1 MAIDERTLTAPQ
13 DTTSRG
19 AVHLSTA
26 LALVAFAAGCLT
38 FFGGFLIGPEVMQG
52 SARGTALMMFLV
64 AAPALVLASQR
75 TLHGS
80 TRWLFVWGGMA
91 MFLLYN
97 SFMLLT
103 ATPMN
108 RLFLLYVAAFGLA
121 VATVIAVARSVDA
134 DAVARRCGPAMPIRP
149 ISVYLGATVALNVLA
164 WLGRVVPAI
173 VSDRVPDLVDGM
185 GIATVPTYLQDLAFW
200 LPLIAVGAWQ
210 LWHRRPWGYVIS
222 GATLAFWTLEAATV
236 AVDQWFGH
244 RADPLS
250 DIASDVV
257 VIPFAVLAA
266 ITAVVFWSFL
276 RQVAEDPDSAAAGSP
291 R

>member
-1 MAIDERTLTAPQ
+1 
-13 DTTSRG
+13 
-19 AVHLSTA
+19 
-26 LALVAFAAGCLT
+26 
-38 FFGGFLIGPEVMQG
+38 
-52 SARGTALMMFLV
+52 
-64 AAPALVLASQR
+64 
-75 TLHGS
+75 
-80 TRWLFVWGGMA
+80 
-91 MFLLYN
+91 
-97 SFMLLT
+97 
-103 ATPMN
+103 
-108 RLFLLYVAAFGLA
+108 
-121 VATVIAVARSVDA
+121 
-134 DAVARRCGPAMPIRP
+134 MPIRP

-210 LWHRRPWGYVIS
+210 LWHRRPWGYAIS